1 MILPVVTGSLEP
13 PELTVSLIRDILLA
27 YGEEEM
33 SEDQGLLREK
43 MLEIAGA
50 EGEKLEASAFARALT
65 RGVFLYDAKNEVA
78 LNTNYRDVMKIQKRS
93 LTRQIHSCLLLTSL
107 LLTKST

>member
-33 SEDQGLLREK
+33 SEDQGLLRE

-50 EGEKLEASAFARALT
+50 EGEKLEASAFPRALT

-93 LTRQIHSCLLLTSL
+93 LTRQIQSCVLLTSL

>member
-33 SEDQGLLREK
+33 SEDQGLLRE

-65 RGVFLYDAKNEVA
+65 RGVFLYAAKNEVA
-78 LNTNYRDVMKIQKRS
+78 LNTNYRDVMKFQKRS
-93 LTRQIHSCLLLTSL
+93 LTRQIQSCLLLTSL

>member
-1 MILPVVTGSLEP
+1 MILPDVTGSLEP

-33 SEDQGLLREK
+33 SEDQGLLRE

-50 EGEKLEASAFARALT
+50 GEEKSWT
-65 RGVFLYDAKNEVA
+65 RVHLQEP
-78 LNTNYRDVMKIQKRS
+78 
-93 LTRQIHSCLLLTSL
+93 
-107 LLTKST
+107 